1 MEKYITSYFQND
13 IEKTLQRMEKASV
26 VIMENKEKPLS
37 EITLFDAITMS
48 GSGLFSPQKRTGF
61 LEDKMRSIFSWRKV
75 KATENKGDYIDCDGK
90 YFELK
95 CSSTNDSNTIN
106 ILQIRPWQDV
116 DYYRIVYFDLDDS
129 SKSKSYIL
137 TKSDMLSEIEKNGN
151 AIHGT
156 KDANKSNNKIEYAI
170 HLPIENEW
178 DNLYL
183 DEIFFK

>member
-13 IEKTLQRMEKASV
+13 IEKTLQRMERANV
-26 VIMENKEKPLS
+26 IIMENKEKTLS
-37 EITLFDAITMS
+37 EITLFDVITMS
-48 GSGLFSPQKRTGF
+48 GSGIFSPQKRTGF
-61 LEDKMRSIFSWRKV
+61 IEDKMRSIFSWKKV

-95 CSSTNDSNTIN
+95 CSSTNDSNAIN

-137 TKSDMLSEIEKNGN
+137 TKSDMLSEIEKRGH

-156 KDANKSNNKIEYAI
+156 KDANRNNDKIEYAI

-178 DNLYL
+178 DILYL
-183 DEIFFK
+183 DKTFLK